1 MDILRVLERST
12 FMFLFLIQFPE
23 EIEDTCDLM
32 LLADEYLITDLK

>member
-1 MDILRVLERST
+1 MDLLWILERST
-12 FMFLFLIQFPE
+12 LVLLLIKFPE